1 MPAGR
6 PITWTEEKKAKAFD
20 EILELLSTTELGVEH
35 ICNSRDDFPACTTFM
50 RWLREDE
57 QLEQRYARARET
69 QAAYITD
76 TVGVLAT
83 QLVSKNPT
91 HTIEPSAFKA
101 YLDACK
107 WRTEKLAP
115 LTHGAKVD
123 VTTKGKEL
131 KAGVIVVADAS
142 DKDLLESI

>member
-6 PITWTEEKKAKAFD
+6 PVTWTEEKKAKAFD

-57 QLEQRYARARET
+57 QLEQRYARAREV

-83 QLVSKNPT
+83 QLVSKNPS
-91 HTIEPSAFKA
+91 HSIEPAAFKA

-115 LTHGAKVD
+115 LTHGTKVD
-123 VTTKGKEL
+123 LTSKGKEL
-131 KAGVIVVADAS
+131 KGATIMVAS
-142 DKDLLESI
+142 EKDKDILDKI